1 MVTNLPELVV
11 MNIQFKL
18 SHNYYNT
25 PTSRQSTRQEYVS
38 VNIHQVLEGG

>member
-18 SHNYYNT
+18 SDNYYNT
-25 PTSRQSTRQEYVS
+25 QPPNKAPDKNVF
-38 VNIHQVLEGG
+38 L